1 MFTIFIAINLTIYKF
16 ISHPYSPFLTTQY
29 NKAVSAAD
37 MVPKQPVPYVIIQ
50 VPMMGLM
57 DFPMVLAVVDDV
69 RTLPNVVGYV
79 VDMARLI

>member
-1 MFTIFIAINLTIYKF
+1 
-16 ISHPYSPFLTTQY
+16 
-29 NKAVSAAD
+29 VSAAD

-57 DFPMVLAVVDDV
+57 DFRMVLAVVDGV
-69 RTLPNVVGYV
+69 RMLPSVVGYA